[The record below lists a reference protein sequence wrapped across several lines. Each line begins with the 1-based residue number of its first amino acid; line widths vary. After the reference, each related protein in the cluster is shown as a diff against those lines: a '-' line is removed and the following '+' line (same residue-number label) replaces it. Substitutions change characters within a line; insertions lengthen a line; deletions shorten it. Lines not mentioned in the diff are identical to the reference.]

1 MKSRQQLFLI
11 LLFACLNTVQLD
23 VARAQT
29 QQESD
34 RRADFGS
41 SLKTLKWDK
50 KKQKALDTA
59 PTQEAASKPGQKVSK
74 PEEDDVLRLDT
85 VMAVFDVLVLDAQGR
100 PLTGFKQTDFIVNED
115 GQPQEIAAFST
126 GDGLSVPRSFVLIID
141 YSGSQL
147 PYLRTSI
154 EAAKTLVDKLA
165 PKDRMAIVTDDVE
178 LVVEFT
184 QDREQLKL
192 ALDSLKQRALS
203 SRSLGQSAQLSAL
216 LATLRELVKE
226 EERPIILFQ
235 TDGDELYRLHPIKE
249 DSSRPGQ
256 QVREYSFED
265 VYQALAHSRT
275 TLYTIIPGIQLLGV
289 SAEEQ
294 MKRAAQM
301 YENQLQAMDR
311 IVPGVAGRSR
321 PSSGASS
328 DWLISNF
335 GSRALRQQ
343 AAISG
348 LAVLTGGWVEF
359 LEKPEQAETIYAR
372 ILRGINRRYVIG
384 YYPTNATRDGK
395 LRKVKI
401 EVRGHPEYRVWGRK
415 SYYAAE
421 EK

>member
-1 MKSRQQLFLI
+1 MNS
-11 LLFACLNTVQLD
+11 
-23 VARAQT
+23 
-29 QQESD
+29 
-34 RRADFGS
+34 
-41 SLKTLKWDK
+41 
-50 KKQKALDTA
+50 
-59 PTQEAASKPGQKVSK
+59 
-74 PEEDDVLRLDT
+74 
-85 VMAVFDVLVLDAQGR
+85 
-100 PLTGFKQTDFIVNED
+100 LTGFKQTDFIVNED
-115 GQPQEIAAFST
+115 SQPEIAAFST

-184 QDREQLKL
+184 QDREKLKL

-256 QVREYSFED
+256 RVREYSFED

-301 YENQLQAMDR
+301 YENQITSNGSHR
-311 IVPGVAGRSR
+311 PRSCR
-321 PSSGASS
+321 TLTSIIRSF
-328 DWLISNF
+328 I
-335 GSRALRQQ
+335 
-343 AAISG
+343 G
-348 LAVLTGGWVEF
+348 LADQQFRLARVATTGGHF
-359 LEKPEQAETIYAR
+359 
-372 ILRGINRRYVIG
+372 GIGCFDRRVG
-384 YYPTNATRDGK
+384 
-395 LRKVKI
+395 
-401 EVRGHPEYRVWGRK
+401 
-415 SYYAAE
+415 
-421 EK
+421 

>member
-1 MKSRQQLFLI
+1 
-11 LLFACLNTVQLD
+11 TVQLD

-100 PLTGFKQTDFIVNED
+100 SLTGFKQTDFIVNED

-184 QDREQLKL
+184 KPVTGTKCTAQRVAGNVAGTGKRGRATDH
-192 ALDSLKQRALS
+192 SLSNGWGRT
-203 SRSLGQSAQLSAL
+203 LSA
-216 LATLRELVKE
+216 ASDQGRFVT
-226 EERPIILFQ
+226 PW
-235 TDGDELYRLHPIKE
+235 P
-249 DSSRPGQ
+249 
-256 QVREYSFED
+256 
-265 VYQALAHSRT
+265 
-275 TLYTIIPGIQLLGV
+275 
-289 SAEEQ
+289 
-294 MKRAAQM
+294 
-301 YENQLQAMDR
+301 
-311 IVPGVAGRSR
+311 AG
-321 PSSGASS
+321 
-328 DWLISNF
+328 
-335 GSRALRQQ
+335 
-343 AAISG
+343 
-348 LAVLTGGWVEF
+348 
-359 LEKPEQAETIYAR
+359 AR
-372 ILRGINRRYVIG
+372 IQF
-384 YYPTNATRDGK
+384 
-395 LRKVKI
+395 
-401 EVRGHPEYRVWGRK
+401 
-415 SYYAAE
+415 
-421 EK
+421 